1 MTHSE
6 LSRQEIVDLSHQTTL
21 YEWTVQSAMKPLVID
36 HAKGIYIWDADGKR
50 YTGDPRRI
58 ELEDKRAIAIVIG
71 TPADTIPSSFGG

>member
-1 MTHSE
+1 MSFV
-6 LSRQEIVDLSHQTTL
+6 L
-21 YEWTVQSAMKPLVID
+21 
-36 HAKGIYIWDADGKR
+36 DGKR